1 MEKTKQTKK
10 VLEELFKELGNK
22 RIDLGDYRF
31 LKKKYLGERIHFLD
45 KDKRY
50 LCIKACGITKGKYTK
65 DKKKVT
71 CKNCLRKLKK
81 EVRNSHPTT

>member
-1 MEKTKQTKK
+1 MEKQTKK
-10 VLEELFKELGNK
+10 ILEELFRELGTK
-22 RIDLGDYRF
+22 SIIVSDYRF

-65 DKKKVT
+65 EIKKVT
-71 CKNCLRKLKK
+71 CKNCIRKLKK
-81 EVRNSHPTT
+81 EVRNSSHA